1 MKKTTRSTYKKD
13 KYYKKVTAS
22 VHELLKDGF
31 VVMPAEVLI
40 QMRYLT
46 REDYE
51 DWRFGRVPYLE
62 RVIGCNLSKVNRI
75 LRILR
80 LHAEDLGLRP
90 SPTVYKKWGKG
101 RKIFLRFSRSGTP
114 WMEILYSTHY
124 ASSYRKANQN
134 PTSLESIPDSSDRV
148 PSDDLAIKSGA
159 QV

>member
-13 KYYKKVTAS
+13 KYYKKVAAA

-31 VVMPAEVLI
+31 VVVPAEVLI

-62 RVIGCNLSKVNRI
+62 RVTGCNLSKVNRI

-80 LHAEDLGLRP
+80 LHAEDIGLRP
-90 SPTVYKKWGKG
+90 SLTVYKKWGKG
-101 RKIFLRFSRSGTP
+101 PKIFLRFSRSGTP
-114 WMEILYSTHY
+114 WMEILYSTCY
-124 ASSYRKANQN
+124 VSSYRKAHQN
-134 PTSLESIPDSSDRV
+134 PSCLESTPEV
-148 PSDDLAIKSGA
+148 CCKLN
-159 QV
+159 